1 VLQRDGDGLIFV
13 SPRFLLV
20 ALFEVSKDVRA
31 LAGIL
36 FQNTVQ
42 ALSSTFIC
50 WE

>member
-1 VLQRDGDGLIFV
+1 M
-13 SPRFLLV
+13 

-42 ALSSTFIC
+42 ALSSMDWTIFR
-50 WE
+50 